1 MILRLKLY
9 GLSLKV
15 ATYLLP
21 ILAFYLGWY
30 VWNLSWAFLER
41 PVLFSF
47 HGHVNHMLFGTL
59 VWAFVSERYR
69 VTSFDELFRERTGAR
84 AAWSACLATFCVFL
98 ALLYFSRND
107 VYPRGLLIC
116 DAIVLLVLTVMLHA
130 VFRTIFRSS
139 ASLAKPTE
147 LLVVGA
153 DEFARDVAVRLQRLS
168 FAPCHIRG
176 FVRLPDQEVAV
187 ESYRV
192 YGLEQLSVL
201 SEKHDI
207 DEAVIALRPS
217 QFSEIPNIMKVLA
230 ELCLPARAL
239 VDLGQGIV
247 VRDKL
252 FQLGNIQML
261 DLSSIPTESLDYA
274 LLKR

>member
-47 HGHVNHMLFGTL
+47 HGHINHMLFGTL

-217 QFSEIPNIMKVLA
+217 QFSEIPNIMRVLA

-247 VRDKL
+247 VRD
-252 FQLGNIQML
+252 
-261 DLSSIPTESLDYA
+261 
-274 LLKR
+274 